1 MGDFSDSAEV
11 GVPGVLCL
19 SQAASRAVAI
29 TTGAHTCPEQQGQ
42 GLLPSSIFSYTG
54 EYKERA
60 LFPAPMKMMDSSILC
75 ANKGNHDC
83 SLPR

>member
-60 LFPAPMKMMDSSILC
+60 LSSTHEDDGQFYSLC
-75 ANKGNHDC
+75 QQGE
-83 SLPR
+83 P